1 MSFSPLLAE
10 LIEALRCLPGVGPK
24 SAQRMALH
32 LLDRQRDGAGNLA
45 ETLTKALE
53 QVGRCQSCRTLCE
66 TAHCQICT
74 AGGRDASLLCVVAS
88 PIDILAIEQSGQFNG
103 KYFVLN
109 GLLSP
114 LDGIGPETLKLHEFN
129 QRIADAQVQEIILA
143 LSPTVEGEATV
154 QYLMSLARE
163 QNKPISRIAFG
174 VPFGGELEYVDSHT
188 LSHALSSR
196 QLL

>member
-74 AGGRDASLLCVVAS
+74 AGVRDASLLCVVAS
-88 PIDILAIEQSGQFNG
+88 PIDILAIEQSGHFNG

-114 LDGIGPETLKLHEFN
+114 LDGIGPETLKLDEFN

-163 QNKPISRIAFG
+163 QSKPISRIAFG

>member
-163 QNKPISRIAFG
+163 QSKPISRIAFG

>member
-1 MSFSPLLAE
+1 MSFSPLLTE

-24 SAQRMALH
+24 SAQRMALQ
-32 LLDRQRDGAGNLA
+32 LLDRQRDGAGVLA
-45 ETLTKALE
+45 ATLAKALE
-53 QVGRCQSCRTLCE
+53 HVGRCQSCRTLCE
-66 TAHCQICT
+66 TPQCQICT
-74 AGGRDASLLCVVAS
+74 SDTRDTSLLCIVAS
-88 PIDILAIEQSGQFNG
+88 PIDILAVEQSGHFNG

-129 QRIADAQVQEIILA
+129 QRIGDEQVQEIILA

-163 QNKPISRIAFG
+163 QGKPISRIAFG

-188 LSHALSSR
+188 LSHALNSR

>member
-1 MSFSPLLAE
+1 MSFSPLLTE

-24 SAQRMALH
+24 SAQRMALQ
-32 LLDRQRDGAGNLA
+32 LLDRQREGAGVLA
-45 ETLTKALE
+45 ATLAKALD

-66 TAHCQICT
+66 TLQCQICASDT
-74 AGGRDASLLCVVAS
+74 RDASLLCVVAS
-88 PIDILAIEQSGQFNG
+88 PIDILAVEQSGHFSG

-114 LDGIGPETLKLHEFN
+114 LDGVGPETLKLHEFN
-129 QRIADAQVQEIILA
+129 QRIADVQVKEIILA

-163 QNKPISRIAFG
+163 QDKPISRIAFG

>member
-88 PIDILAIEQSGQFNG
+88 PIDILAIEQSGHFNG

>member
-1 MSFSPLLAE
+1 MTFSPLLTE

-32 LLDRQRDGAGNLA
+32 LLNSQREGASNLA
-45 ETLTKALE
+45 VTLAKALE
-53 QVGRCQSCRTLCE
+53 HVGRCQSCRTLCE
-66 TAHCQICT
+66 TTQCQICV
-74 AGGRDASLLCVVAS
+74 ASGRDASLLCVVAS
-88 PIDILAIEQSGQFNG
+88 PIDILAVEQSSYFNG
-103 KYFVLN
+103 KYFVIN

-114 LDGIGPETLKLHEFN
+114 LDGVSTDTLKLHEFN
-129 QRIADAQVQEIILA
+129 QRIADTQVQEIILA

-154 QYLMSLARE
+154 QYLMRLARE

-174 VPFGGELEYVDSHT
+174 VPFGGELEYIDSHT